1 MYKVGVSSRAVED
14 PRSTRFLAACRGQ
27 PVDTT
32 PIWIMRQAGRYLPS
46 YRKTRAQARDFLV
59 LCKTPELACE
69 VTLHPIDQL
78 GVDAAILFSDI
89 LVVLE
94 AMGMRLEFSEGEGPR
109 LEPVRS
115 AEAVAALRVPVAE
128 EALGYVMDAIR
139 LIVSTLDG
147 RVPLI
152 GFAGAPWTLL
162 TYAVEGKTS
171 KDFAKARRLLFEAPA
186 LAHALLD
193 KITEAT
199 LGYLLAQVKS
209 GAAVLQLFDSWAGA
223 LGPEEYRTF
232 ALPYVRRIAAG
243 LRASGVGGEIPF
255 IYFCNQGATL
265 LADAATVGA
274 DVLGIDFRVP
284 LDEARLRVGQPEVI
298 LQGNLDPCA
307 LFAPP
312 AAIAPRVADILRRGG
327 ERHIFNLGHGILPET
342 PVEHV
347 VALVETVHRLGQ
359 RKGVE

>member
-1 MYKVGVSSRAVED
+1 
-14 PRSTRFLAACRGQ
+14 
-27 PVDTT
+27 
-32 PIWIMRQAGRYLPS
+32 MRQAGRYLPS

-128 EALGYVMDAIR
+128 ESLGYVMDAIR
-139 LIVSTLDG
+139 LIVSAIDG

-171 KDFAKARRLLFEAPA
+171 KDFSKARRLLFEDPA
-186 LAHALLD
+186 LAHVLLD

-199 LGYLLAQVKS
+199 LGYLVAQVRA
-209 GAAVLQLFDSWAGA
+209 GAQALQLFDSWAGA
-223 LGPEEYRTF
+223 LGPDEYRAF
-232 ALPYVRRIAAG
+232 ALPYVRRIVAG
-243 LRASGVGGEIPF
+243 LRASGVGAEIPF

-284 LDEARLRVGQPEVI
+284 LDEARLRTGRPGLV

-307 LFAPP
+307 LFAAP
-312 AAIAPRVADILRRGG
+312 AAIEPRVADILRRGG

-347 VALVETVHRLGQ
+347 VALVETVHRLG
-359 RKGVE
+359 RRGASGSRSHASAGPEGGE

>member
-1 MYKVGVSSRAVED
+1 MSLQSVDD

-32 PIWIMRQAGRYLPS
+32 PVWIMRQAGRYLPS
-46 YRKTRAQARDFLV
+46 YRKTRAAARDFLV
-59 LCKTPELACE
+59 LCKTPELSCE
-69 VTLHPIDQL
+69 VTLHPVDQL

-109 LEPVRS
+109 LDPVRS
-115 AEAVAALRVPVAE
+115 AEAVAVLRVPAPE

-139 LIVSTLDG
+139 LIVRALDG

-152 GFAGAPWTLL
+152 GFAGAPWTLF

-186 LAHALLD
+186 LAHTLLH

-199 LGYLLAQVKS
+199 LGYLAAQVRA
-209 GAAVLQLFDSWAGA
+209 GAKVLQIFDSWAGA

-232 ALPYVRRIAAG
+232 ALPYVKRIVAG
-243 LRASGVGGEIPF
+243 LRETWAGGPAPPI

-284 LDEARLRVGQPEVI
+284 LDEARLRAGRPELVV
-298 LQGNLDPCA
+298 QGNLDPCA

-312 AAIAPRVADILRRGG
+312 EAIEPRVADILRRGG

-342 PVEHV
+342 PVDHV
-347 VALVETVHRLGQ
+347 LALVENVHRLG
-359 RKGVE
+359 RRG